1 VPLPEL
7 SAATSPTRSTRTNK
21 VRAGAKGRSSEIN
34 RTDDALVSLSNPLAE
49 IRHLALEPEA
59 LGEQSPAYGDAVC
72 FEFVHAWP
80 QALDGGA
87 ELAVYASQGI
97 N

>member
-1 VPLPEL
+1 MPLPEL

-59 LGEQSPAYGDAVC
+59 LGKQSPAYGDAEC
-72 FEFVHAWP
+72 FDFVHAWP
-80 QALDGGA
+80 HALDGGA
-87 ELAVYASQGI
+87 ELVVCASDGV

>member
-1 VPLPEL
+1 MPLPEL

-34 RTDDALVSLSNPLAE
+34 RTVDALVSLGNPFAE

-59 LGEQSPAYGDAVC
+59 LGKQSPAYGDAEC
-72 FEFVHAWP
+72 FDFVHAWP
-80 QALDGGA
+80 HALDGGA
-87 ELAVYASQGI
+87 ELVVCASDGV

>member
-1 VPLPEL
+1 
-7 SAATSPTRSTRTNK
+7 
-21 VRAGAKGRSSEIN
+21 
-34 RTDDALVSLSNPLAE
+34 LAE